1 MQGRDDD
8 FIGNSLLDVKNN
20 RMELVDSGVE
30 QVTNPPM
37 ISPNY
42 Q

>member
-8 FIGNSLLDVKNN
+8 FIGDSLLDMKNN

-30 QVTNPPM
+30 
-37 ISPNY
+37 
-42 Q
+42 